1 MSFEYKNFDPAAG
14 RCLAKAYYLILI
26 FHFCVYYVCKSF
38 TSKRLKRLNT
48 ILRR

>member
-26 FHFCVYYVCKSF
+26 FHFVFIMFVKVSPA
-38 TSKRLKRLNT
+38 KG
-48 ILRR
+48 